1 MGNVQIFTRYCSLL
15 TAHYNVQKYIPIM
28 KYSWS
33 CFAYEGHYLI
43 TSENQGKEPILKAWS
58 CGLFENSC
66 VLNFVAWSYT
76 SMQQGES
83 ILSTSF
89 AY

>member
-28 KYSWS
+28 KYSWG

-43 TSENQGKEPILKAWS
+43 TSKKRGKEPILK
-58 CGLFENSC
+58 G
-66 VLNFVAWSYT
+66 
-76 SMQQGES
+76 
-83 ILSTSF
+83 
-89 AY
+89 